1 MTRKLPLLALAAAIV
16 VAVAVWFRHTQAP
29 RPAARASTVAAQT
42 GDTPA
47 SSSAAGQ
54 QTAAGQTSTGQST
67 SSPAASQ
74 SQSGPIS
81 SAQAADAGSTS
92 LERLAAVP
100 ADAALPSSSEW
111 KSGVN
116 YDVIS
121 PAQPT
126 TVGPGKVEVME
137 VFWLGCPHCYALE
150 PYIRAW
156 LKTKPAYVDFV
167 RVPVMW
173 GPVHRAHARL
183 FYTLEALGRDDLV
196 EKVFTYIHNQEDAS
210 GTESVLFANNQDDT
224 FKQQQAWAVQNGIS
238 ADAFAK
244 AFNSFYVNTQM
255 QQADEITNGYQVQG
269 VPYIAVD
276 GKFSTDVGKAGSE
289 NKLISLIDFLA
300 TWEHGHKQ
308 GAG

>member
-1 MTRKLPLLALAAAIV
+1 MTRKLSLLALAAVIL
-16 VAVAVWFRHTQAP
+16 VAAAVWFRHAHAP
-29 RPAARASTVAAQT
+29 QPAAAQT
-42 GDTPA
+42 GDTAA
-47 SSSAAGQ
+47 SSGADSQHAAALR
-54 QTAAGQTSTGQST
+54 AATGQAA
-67 SSPAASQ
+67 SSQAASQ
-74 SQSGPIS
+74 SQTGAIS
-81 SAQAADAGSTS
+81 TAQAADAGSNS

-111 KSGVN
+111 KTGVN

-126 TVGPGKVEVME
+126 TVAPGKVEVLE

-156 LKTKPAYVDFV
+156 LKAKPAYVDFV

-224 FKQQQAWAVQNGIS
+224 FKQQQAWAAQNGIT

-255 QQADEITNGYQVQG
+255 QQAEEITNGYQVQG
-269 VPYIAVD
+269 VPFFAVD
-276 GKFSTDVGKAGSE
+276 GRFSTDVGKAGSE

-300 TWEHGHKQ
+300 KWEHGHKQ
-308 GAG
+308 GTG